1 MKKQILIFLINLIL
15 VLFLI
20 SSTVFGTLIDEFDK
34 SIDTSGSSD
43 LKDTG
48 ATILGVIR
56 VAGTIVAVAMIM
68 ILGVKYMLG
77 SADQKA
83 EYRKT
88 MLPYFIGAILIF
100 TATSLADAIYTWA
113 KGL

>member
-1 MKKQILIFLINLIL
+1 MIFITLIILLFILSNTVLGTLVDFFDQSITTTGDGAEDVKAKTGKTVGTIQVIGILI
-15 VLFLI
+15 
-20 SSTVFGTLIDEFDK
+20 S
-34 SIDTSGSSD
+34 
-43 LKDTG
+43 
-48 ATILGVIR
+48 
-56 VAGTIVAVAMIM
+56 VAMLIV
-68 ILGVKYMLG
+68 LGIKYMLG